1 MSDPNATNST
11 ARTLPWA
18 GASAAVCALG
28 IGVSLLLPADV
39 RGPALF
45 GAVAASIGGL
55 CGFAALA
62 AFIGG
67 GVNGVFAGFT
77 IGFLCRAVLVAAGL
91 LLSGA
96 RGNLALVY
104 VAAFFTLYAG
114 TQLVEIL
121 FVYSSTRRTSGA
133 TP

>member
-1 MSDPNATNST
+1 MSEST
-11 ARTLPWA
+11 SSVRTLPYA

-28 IGVSLLLPADV
+28 IAVSMFLPPQA
-39 RGPALF
+39 RGAALF
-45 GAVAASIGGL
+45 GAAAATVGGL
-55 CGFAALA
+55 CGLAALA
-62 AFIGG
+62 ALIGG
-67 GVNGVFAGFT
+67 GVNGVLAGFT
-77 IGFLCRAVLVAAGL
+77 VGFLCRALLVAAGL

-121 FVYSSTRRTSGA
+121 FVHSSTRRTSGA

>member
-1 MSDPNATNST
+1 MSEPKT
-11 ARTLPWA
+11 RLWHHA
-18 GASAAVCALG
+18 GASAVACTMGIAVA
-28 IGVSLLLPADV
+28 IFLPSEA

-45 GAVAASIGGL
+45 GAIASALGGF
-55 CGFAALA
+55 CGLAALA
-62 AFIGG
+62 AFIDNGT
-67 GVNGVFAGFT
+67 NGVLAGFS
-77 IGFLCRAVLVAAGL
+77 IGFLCRGVLVAAGL

-104 VAAFFTLYAG
+104 VAAFFTLYAA

-121 FVYSSTRRTSGA
+121 FVHSSTRRPSGA

>member
-1 MSDPNATNST
+1 MTESKSR
-11 ARTLPWA
+11 ARPLPYA
-18 GASAAVCALG
+18 GASAAVCAVG
-28 IGVSLLLPADV
+28 IAVALFLPEQA

-45 GAVAASIGGL
+45 GAAAAAVGGL
-55 CGFAALA
+55 CGLAALV
-62 AFIGG
+62 AFIHNGT
-67 GVNGVFAGFT
+67 NGVLAGFT
-77 IGFLCRAVLVAAGL
+77 VGFFCRAIMVAAGL

-104 VAAFFTLYAG
+104 VAAFFTLYAA

-121 FVYSSTRRTSGA
+121 FVYSSTRPTSGA